1 MKCQTINNKIKNAQ
15 HRNQIQQRNK
25 EENEECKTRRE
36 GWEVRRSKEK
46 IANRVLQ
53 RRRKLN
59 IYVEMRG
66 EEITHSKL

>member
-1 MKCQTINNKIKNAQ
+1 MKNA
-15 HRNQIQQRNK
+15 K
-25 EENEECKTRRE
+25 P
-36 GWEVRRSKEK
+36 GWRDKGRSKNKKK

-66 EEITHSKL
+66 EEITHSKLQKPNRCGKRNVQDY